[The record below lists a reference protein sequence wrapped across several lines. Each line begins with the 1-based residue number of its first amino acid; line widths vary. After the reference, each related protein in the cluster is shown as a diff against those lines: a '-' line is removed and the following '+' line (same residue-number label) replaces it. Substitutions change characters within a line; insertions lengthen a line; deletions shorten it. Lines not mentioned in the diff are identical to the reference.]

1 MVGWNRDIDET
12 GVQFVKFRAE
22 LRAGGSGAN
31 TPEPS
36 DAPPEV
42 ASLEKDVRGTEA
54 QLAEGPATQ
63 PRCRQ
68 NPASPSLS
76 SAWPALPTPPGAEKL
91 TPGARTRAHQRAA
104 APPTWPAPGTAPR
117 GAPPTPPGGCPG
129 RKDSWEDPGTQ
140 GTRPKGG
147 LGHPP
152 EAGRSREPPPHDG
165 AAALTQAADL
175 EAGGGPQRPARPA
188 LAQRLQMLLLA
199 LDQQDLL
206 VDPAQEKSLGHRSRD
221 LLVPEVLHVLRFEI
235 REDLVADVVS
245 GELSGFGGDRRR
257 GLIRRGLLLRG
268 AVGRAQDDGQG
279 VRRDLQKLLHLPR
292 HRRASHTRHRC
303 RRRRRAP
310 LEGGPRLG
318 DEREVSGSCLGV
330 GGVRVPSPP
339 AAPRRSPAVPGR
351 NPREGAA
358 GRRAVAQ
365 GRDSD
370 AKRAGPRGPS
380 PVTCKLRATPR
391 RCSFS
396 SRGTLASLWHPAAP
410 AGVETRRKGAE
421 GAGSWPRSGE
431 FPWLDAA
438 TGIPRRPVPE
448 VVEVAR
454 LARQQSF

>member
-1 MVGWNRDIDET
+1 M
-12 GVQFVKFRAE
+12 
-22 LRAGGSGAN
+22 LAGGSGAN

-42 ASLEKDVRGTEA
+42 ASLEKDVPGTEA
-54 QLAEGPATQ
+54 QLKGR
-63 PRCRQ
+63 PR
-68 NPASPSLS
+68 S
-76 SAWPALPTPPGAEKL
+76 
-91 TPGARTRAHQRAA
+91 
-104 APPTWPAPGTAPR
+104 
-117 GAPPTPPGGCPG
+117 PG
-129 RKDSWEDPGTQ
+129 RA
-140 GTRPKGG
+140 R
-147 LGHPP
+147 HPP

-175 EAGGGPQRPARPA
+175 ETGGGPQRPARPA

-206 VDPAQEKSLGHRSRD
+206 VDPAQEKSLGHGSRD

-257 GLIRRGLLLRG
+257 GLNGRGLLLRG

-292 HRRASHTRHRC
+292 HRRASRTRRRC

-318 DEREVSGSCLGV
+318 DEREVSGSRLGLE
-330 GGVRVPSPP
+330 GVRVPSPP

-370 AKRAGPRGPS
+370 AKRAAPQAPRQLPANSGLP
-380 PVTCKLRATPR
+380 TPR

-396 SRGTLASLWHPAAP
+396 SRGTLASLWHPTAP

-438 TGIPRRPVPE
+438 TGIPRRPVSE
-448 VVEVAR
+448 AVEVAR
-454 LARQQSF
+454 LAR